1 MLIIQPELT
10 MDREQVPQNGAKRF
24 AGITLVKDYKHSSS
38 SLGDSE
44 ATPHIMKYYE
54 LK

>member
-1 MLIIQPELT
+1 
-10 MDREQVPQNGAKRF
+10 MDREQVAQNGAKRF
-24 AGITLVKDYKHSSS
+24 AGITLVMDYKHSSS

-44 ATPHIMKYYE
+44 ATPHIMKYNE